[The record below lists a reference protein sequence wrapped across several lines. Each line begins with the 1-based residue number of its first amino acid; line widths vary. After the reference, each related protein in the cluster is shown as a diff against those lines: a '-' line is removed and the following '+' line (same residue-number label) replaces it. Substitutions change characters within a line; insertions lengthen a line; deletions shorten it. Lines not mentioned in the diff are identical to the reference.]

1 MTDLTS
7 EAKVGLPLL
16 PLNPHPNAC
25 CCDIPTCMLQVCN
38 AIDLISCIFIPWL
51 RLWHGGHVERWSPSR
66 IFDWHA
72 HFFLKRVRSICRN
85 QMLVSQFERFLY
97 SWSVVCWTIAHVV
110 SYNGVIYCLKRASV
124 HRSTVN

>member
-72 HFFLKRVRSICRN
+72 HLFFKKSKEYLSKSNACI
-85 QMLVSQFERFLY
+85 
-97 SWSVVCWTIAHVV
+97 TI
-110 SYNGVIYCLKRASV
+110 
-124 HRSTVN
+124 